1 MSYKTVIRL
10 IAIFITILLLYAA
23 VGQLQQYAIFCLQ
36 LQKFVPALF
45 PVHQWAW
52 IIPLTALITAA
63 FLMLPS
69 TRTGALLAALFLMN
83 VYTMGLTSRLDD
95 HYTVPCHCGEP
106 LQQLS
111 IATHIAFN
119 LASVALVCVG
129 VSLSGKKTAP
139 RSQNMALL
147 N

>member
-10 IAIFITILLLYAA
+10 IAIFIAILLLYAA
-23 VGQLQQYAIFCLQ
+23 VGQLQQYSLFCFQ
-36 LQKFVPALF
+36 LQHYLPVLF
-45 PVHQWAW
+45 PVHHWAW
-52 IIPLTALITAA
+52 IIPCTALLTAA

-83 VYTMGLTSRLDD
+83 VYTMWLTAWLDD
-95 HYTVPCHCGEP
+95 QYTVPCHCGEP

-111 IATHIAFN
+111 LASHIALN
-119 LASVALVCVG
+119 LAGVALVCVA
-129 VSLSGKKTAP
+129 VSLSGKKEP
-139 RSQNMALL
+139 RPKDVVLL